1 MTDYLSKEQID
12 TFRARAAS
20 AEARRELIVEVLRA
34 IQDHH
39 GWIPDAGVELAA
51 QTLGVDV
58 VEIEELATFYDKLYR
73 QPVGKKVIHICD
85 SICCWSR
92 GAKEIFA
99 AVQQHL
105 GVKVGETTTDGV
117 FTLLPT
123 CCLGRCGEA
132 PAMLVGLNLHGELTP
147 ESVGAI
153 LERER
158 AEALA

>member
-1 MTDYLSKEQID
+1 MTDYLTQEQID
-12 TFRARAAS
+12 TFRARAAA
-20 AEARRELIVEVLRA
+20 AETRRELIVEVLHA
-34 IQDHH
+34 IQDNH

-51 QTLGVDV
+51 QVLAVDV
-58 VEIEELATFYDKLYR
+58 VEVEELATFYDKLYR

-92 GAKEIFA
+92 GAREIFT
-99 AVQQHL
+99 AVQDHL
-105 GVKVGETTTDGV
+105 GIKVGETTADGV

-132 PAMLVGLNLHGELTP
+132 PAMMVGLRIHGELTP
-147 ESVGAI
+147 ASVGTI
-153 LERER
+153 LDQER